1 MGVIEQ
7 MHTESPNLEAKIENI
22 RKAASETI
30 SNDYAQERENV
41 AGVKTKI
48 LAAVDEI
55 QDIMS
60 GESKPKGSS
69 KKIVEALKEGMK
81 KRIAK
86 AISIEEN
93 SLKRLRAKVT
103 ENERDFTCESKT
115 LAKERPHVF
124 SKILQDNHSNIQE
137 AFKKLKESDKKA
149 LIKHFNEVS
158 EDFGDYLFGVDGI
171 QKAEFQMF
179 MTDYAEEELKTLFSA
194 VAEAQVLEINGE
206 YSK

>member
-1 MGVIEQ
+1 M
-7 MHTESPNLEAKIENI
+7 
-22 RKAASETI
+22 
-30 SNDYAQERENV
+30 
-41 AGVKTKI
+41 
-48 LAAVDEI
+48 
-55 QDIMS
+55 
-60 GESKPKGSS
+60 
-69 KKIVEALKEGMK
+69 
-81 KRIAK
+81 AK

-103 ENERDFTCESKT
+103 QNSRDYVCESKS
-115 LAKERPHVF
+115 LAKERPAVF
-124 SKILQDNHSNIQE
+124 KKILQDSHDNIQE
-137 AFKKLKESDKKA
+137 AFKKLKESDQKA

-179 MTDYAEEELKTLFSA
+179 MTDYGEAELKTLLSA